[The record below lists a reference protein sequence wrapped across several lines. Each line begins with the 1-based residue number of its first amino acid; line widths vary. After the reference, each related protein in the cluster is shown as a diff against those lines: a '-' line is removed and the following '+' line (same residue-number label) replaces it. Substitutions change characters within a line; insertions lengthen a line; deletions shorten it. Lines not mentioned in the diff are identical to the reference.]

1 MLLLE
6 SQVYLLDMMKE
17 LSDLAFTIAC
27 LLLSQWNLS
36 VLKNLSSDLWS
47 EIQVDQKDLASFHR
61 YTIYAYA
68 FLIFFG
74 ISRNHKHKIQLIFI
88 SILAQNIRAF
98 VKKNQKPYKNKDI
111 AIIVFDLSNRETFE
125 HVDYWFS
132 RAKNFAAK
140 ETVFA
145 LLGNKKDLVREISE
159 EEAREKA
166 EKWAAIYMEVS
177 ALTGENIN
185 DVFRNTSEE
194 VVWNIRR
201 NYSKITEKF

>member
-1 MLLLE
+1 MNKTDAKLYE
-6 SQVYLLDMMKE
+6 
-17 LSDLAFTIAC
+17 
-27 LLLSQWNLS
+27 
-36 VLKNLSSDLWS
+36 
-47 EIQVDQKDLASFHR
+47 
-61 YTIYAYA
+61 
-68 FLIFFG
+68 
-74 ISRNHKHKIQLIFI
+74 
-88 SILAQNIRAF
+88 
-98 VKKNQKPYKNKDI
+98 NKDI
-111 AIIVFDLSNRETFE
+111 VIIVFDLSNRKTFE
-125 HVDYWFS
+125 HADYWFS

-145 LLGNKKDLVREISE
+145 LLGNKKDLMREISE

-194 VVWNIRR
+194 AAWNIRK